1 MSSSLCP
8 PRYNESDPDFVAL
21 WGDKKRHMEAPG
33 RVCTQYIPGYLPS
46 SALFL
51 LLWGLLRGGEEGR
64 VVRNPL
70 LQSDSVPALHPS
82 LCYAASSLYSGKP
95 RSRLKGGVLDM
106 FSRVENKTSSLGYW
120 VLISGVLSFHFHLG
134 WFQSTWEILVISSRT
149 TNESCR
155 RHPRLTLLWMQRLQ
169 MQL

>member
-51 LLWGLLRGGEEGR
+51 LLRGLLRGGEEGR

-95 RSRLKGGVLDM
+95 RSRLKGGGFGYVLQGGEQNFLIGILSFDFRGAE
-106 FSRVENKTSSLGYW
+106 FSFPSG
-120 VLISGVLSFHFHLG
+120 LISEYLG
-134 WFQSTWEILVISSRT
+134 NFS
-149 TNESCR
+149 N
-155 RHPRLTLLWMQRLQ
+155 
-169 MQL
+169 